1 MFVPFLDLKTI
12 NIPYKADLNRKF
24 NNFLSSGN
32 FILSKEVEKFE
43 EEFSQ
48 YCGSKFCVGVGNGL
62 DGLRLILLAYGI
74 GPGDEVIVPSNT
86 YIATWLAVS
95 SVGASIV
102 PVEPE
107 TDFNIDPWLIERS
120 ITKKTKAILVVHL
133 YGRICKMVEITKI
146 AKNNNLLVFED
157 AAQSHGASMKGT
169 YAGNWGDAA
178 AFSFY
183 PSKNLGALGDAG
195 AVTTNSFEVY
205 EKVKLLRNYGSKVKY
220 FNKFKGLNSR
230 LDEIQALVLRTK
242 LKHLDENNDRRRE
255 VAAIY
260 LKRLEYLSSIKL
272 PEKPQENEHVWHIF
286 SLLLDQPNKMA
297 AYLLENGIETMYH
310 YPLPP
315 HKQEAFSELK
325 ISLPKSEY
333 IHSKTLSL
341 PMGPTISDSQVD
353 YVCTKIVEY
362 TD

>member
-1 MFVPFLDLKTI
+1 M
-12 NIPYKADLNRKF
+12 
-24 NNFLSSGN
+24 
-32 FILSKEVEKFE
+32 E
-43 EEFSQ
+43 
-48 YCGSKFCVGVGNGL
+48 
-62 DGLRLILLAYGI
+62 
-74 GPGDEVIVPSNT
+74 PG
-86 YIATWLAVS
+86 
-95 SVGASIV
+95 
-102 PVEPE
+102 
-107 TDFNIDPWLIERS
+107 TDFNIDPGLIENS

-133 YGRICKMVEITKI
+133 YGRICKMAEISKI

-157 AAQSHGASMKGT
+157 AAQSHGASMKGI

-195 AVTTNSFEVY
+195 AVTTNSFEVC
-205 EKVKLLRNYGSKVKY
+205 EQIKHLRNYGSKVKY
-220 FNKFKGLNSR
+220 FNKYKGLNSR

-242 LKHLDENNDRRRE
+242 LKHLDEDNDRRRE

-260 LKRLEYLSSIKL
+260 LKRLKHLNSIKL
-272 PEKPQENEHVWHIF
+272 PEKPKENEHVWHIF
-286 SLLLDQPNKMA
+286 SILLDKPKKMA

-315 HKQEAFSELK
+315 HEQEAFSELK
-325 ISLPKSEY
+325 FSLPKSEY
-333 IHSKTLSL
+333 IHSRTLSL

-353 YVCTKIVEY
+353 YVCSKIFEY